1 MRTDSREYIVARKW
15 DEKGYEGGYVQY
27 VQREAVTRCRD
38 CKHFNDGDCE
48 EMPKIVSEMDF
59 CSFGERRSE

>member
-1 MRTDSREYIVARKW
+1 MRTDSREYIIARLW
-15 DEKGYEGGYVQY
+15 DDKGFEAGYKQM
-27 VQREAVTRCRD
+27 EEIIRCRD

-48 EMPKIVSEMDF
+48 EMPKLVSEMDF